1 MNAVLVDTSVWVDHF
16 RRGNE
21 SLVDLLAVDMAR
33 SHPMVVAELACGTP
47 PAPRARTLA
56 DVATLP
62 LVRQSSLE
70 EVRKL
75 VEREQ
80 LYGRGCGL
88 VDLILLTSTLLTPG
102 CHLWTLDKRLLQL
115 AIRFAVGHTS
125 ALH

>member
-1 MNAVLVDTSVWVDHF
+1 MNAVLVDTSVWVDRF

-62 LVRQSSLE
+62 LVRQSNLE

-75 VEREQ
+75 VEQEQ
-80 LYGRGCGL
+80 LYDRGCGL
-88 VDLILLTSTLLTPG
+88 VT
-102 CHLWTLDKRLLQL
+102 
-115 AIRFAVGHTS
+115 
-125 ALH
+125 

>member
-1 MNAVLVDTSVWVDHF
+1 
-16 RRGNE
+16 
-21 SLVDLLAVDMAR
+21 
-33 SHPMVVAELACGTP
+33 MVVAELACGIP

-56 DVATLP
+56 DIATLP

-75 VEREQ
+75 VEQEQ

-102 CHLWTLDKRLLQL
+102 CQLWTLDKRLLQL